1 MPNYKLSVKAISD
14 LKAVATI
21 FVNRRLDH
29 METGFPL
36 SYDKI
41 QAGILPA
48 KWRDTLLAME
58 ADGLQPAITT
68 TRPECWVAHPAIPRS
83 VKLSFALRTTSVVIP
98 SYKQLDFDTTVLTP
112 DEIEALAKWAN
123 NALRERR
130 LAKLAATT
138 INAFLDTEP
147 YSRSTGHIL
156 ARWPALATL
165 SSYFERMLCST
176 YSSPTERE
184 LRRSWR
190 QKFLDAPANLK
201 PYGWGPADP
210 WPVKNKMAMQ
220 LAEMVLTSA
229 EMLPSEIEVNAEVKA
244 GVTSWT
250 PLPGDLDK
258 P

>member
-1 MPNYKLSVKAISD
+1 MPNYKLGVKTILD
-14 LKAVATI
+14 LKSVANNL
-21 FVNRRLDH
+21 VDRRVDH

-48 KWRDTLLAME
+48 KWRDTLLAMK
-58 ADGLQPAITT
+58 ADGLQTAITT
-68 TRPECWVAHPAIPRS
+68 TRPESWVAHPAILRS
-83 VKLSFALRTTSVVIP
+83 VKLSFALRKSVVIP

-123 NALRERR
+123 NAVRERR
-130 LAKLAATT
+130 LAKLATTT
-138 INAFLDTEP
+138 INEFLDTEP

-165 SSYFERMLCST
+165 SSQFERMLCKT
-176 YSSPTERE
+176 YSSHTERE

-210 WPVKNKMAMQ
+210 WPVKNKKAMQ

-229 EMLPSEIEVNAEVKA
+229 EMLPGKIEVNAEVKA
-244 GVTSWT
+244 EVTSWT